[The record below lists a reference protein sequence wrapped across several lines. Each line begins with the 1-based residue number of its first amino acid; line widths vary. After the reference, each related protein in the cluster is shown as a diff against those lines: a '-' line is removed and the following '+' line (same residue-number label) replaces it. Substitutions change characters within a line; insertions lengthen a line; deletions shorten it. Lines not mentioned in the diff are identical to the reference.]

1 MNSQKRP
8 GTLYILVGPGGVG
21 KNALLNTILEDFDT
35 LKQLPTATT
44 RPIRPGEQQGREHH
58 FVTIDEFQQMIDT
71 DELVEYQEVHPGSYY
86 GVPRKI
92 VEEAIR
98 EGRDLIAD
106 IEVLGASIIRR
117 DYPANSVMIFI
128 LPPSVDALA
137 ERMNQRGAS
146 DEDIRDRLAR
156 LPLEIRYA
164 PLSDYVIVN
173 DAIDVAT
180 NQLRTLIQ
188 AHREGRNAAI
198 PTSDVH
204 YHVEV
209 IPVHGDEILCKPS
222 SSETRPLFPSI
233 DLKPGQEPERAAL
246 NALETVLGLSPV
258 DAENLRFESSDDYA
272 PVTITRL
279 ENNTYQLTY
288 NYGYHLPTHIEPP
301 SGWAWVQGTH
311 LERARP
317 L

>member
-8 GTLYILVGPGGVG
+8 GILYILVGPGGVG

-146 DEDIRDRLAR
+146 DDDIRDRLAR

-173 DAIDVAT
+173 DEIESAA
-180 NQLRTLIQ
+180 NQLRSLIR
-188 AHREGRNAAI
+188 AYREGNTIHATNVKFR
-198 PTSDVH
+198 
-204 YHVEV
+204 VEV
-209 IPVHGDEILCKPS
+209 IPVYGDEILCKPS
-222 SSETRPLFPSI
+222 DSDARPLFPSI
-233 DLKPGQEPERAAL
+233 DLKPDQEPERAAL
-246 NALETVLGLSPV
+246 DALQRTLGLSTV
-258 DAENLRFESSDDYA
+258 NAENLRFESSGDSA
-272 PVTITRL
+272 PITITRL
-279 ENNTYQLTY
+279 EDGAYQLIY
-288 NYGYHLPTHIEPP
+288 NYGYHLSTHIEPP